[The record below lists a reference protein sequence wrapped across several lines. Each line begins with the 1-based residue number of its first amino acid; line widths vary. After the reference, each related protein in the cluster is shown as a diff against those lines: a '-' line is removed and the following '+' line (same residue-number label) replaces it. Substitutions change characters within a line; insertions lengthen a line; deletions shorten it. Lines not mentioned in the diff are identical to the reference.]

1 MIDFFYDLRWQDL
14 VDITLLALICYR
26 LILMVQGSRTVQIA
40 MGFLIVGVGFYI
52 SGLFGLAGL
61 NWVLNNLF
69 SSIIVVIIVLFQ
81 KDFRNALAQVG
92 TRSLFRTIQFSGSLG
107 MLERVYGVCEHLSR
121 TRTGALIILERK
133 MGLGEFYTSAVELDA
148 LFSEQLMVAIFNPHA
163 PLHDGAVIIS
173 PGFTITH
180 AGCILPLTGKI
191 DFSKDLGTRHRAALG
206 LSEESD
212 AVILVV
218 SEETGTISLAHM
230 GKLYRA
236 PFVDIRDKLQD
247 LFTKTERQ
255 LKREQQGLEVD
266 LEG

>member
-1 MIDFFYDLRWQDL
+1 MIELFYDLRWQDL
-14 VDITLLALICYR
+14 VDITLLTLICYR
-26 LILMVQGSRTVQIA
+26 MILMVQGSRTVQIA
-40 MGFLIVGVGFYI
+40 TGFLIVGVGFYI
-52 SGLFGLAGL
+52 SGLFRLAGL

-69 SSIIVVIIVLFQ
+69 SSIIVVIVVLFQ

-92 TRSLFRTIQFSGSLG
+92 NRSFFRNIESSGALG
-107 MLERVYGVCEHLSR
+107 LLERIFGVCEHLSR

-133 MGLGEFYTSAVELDA
+133 MGLGEFYTSAVQLDA

-180 AGCILPLTGKI
+180 AGCILPLTSKI

-218 SEETGTISLAHM
+218 SEETGTISLAYM

-236 PFVDIRDKLQD
+236 PFVDIRVKLLE
-247 LFTKTERQ
+247 LFTKTDRQ
-255 LKREQQGLEVD
+255 LKREKQGPESEV
-266 LEG
+266 EN